1 MQNGSNKMPV
11 QLYKEVYGTGD
22 PILCIHGL
30 GASLYSWR
38 NFIKPFSRTHK
49 LILLDLKGCGKS
61 PKPADASYSIDEKAD
76 EVYDFILRENLTR
89 LTLIGNSLGGGV
101 ALMVAIRLSE
111 NDPDRLKRLVLI
123 DSAGDK
129 SAIPKYIKLLRS
141 FLGKPLIYLTPS
153 SLATRM
159 TLRVCYHDDSKF
171 TRDDVVAYSSPLAT
185 RNGKYSLLQTSRNC
199 IPADFESVLGG
210 VQKIRVPTLIIW
222 GRQDAVIPLR
232 VGEFLHQLIPQS
244 SFAVIEDCG
253 HIPQEE
259 KPAETIALITRF
271 LAENP

>member
-1 MQNGSNKMPV
+1 MQNGGKKRPV
-11 QLYKEVYGTGD
+11 QLYKEVYGSGD

-30 GASLYSWR
+30 GANLYSWR
-38 NFIKPFSRTHK
+38 NLIKPFSRTHN

-76 EVYDFILRENLTR
+76 EVYEFILRENLTQ

-111 NDPDRLKRLVLI
+111 NDSDRLKRLVLI

-129 SAIPKYIKLLRS
+129 TAIPKYIKLLRS
-141 FLGKPLIYLTPS
+141 FLGGPLVYLTPS

-171 TRDDVVAYSSPLAT
+171 TRDDVVAYASPLASE
-185 RNGKYSLLQTSRNC
+185 NGKYALLQTSRNC
-199 IPADFESVLGG
+199 IPTDFDAVLAG
-210 VQKIRVPTLIIW
+210 VKKIRVPTLIIW

-232 VGEFLHQLIPQS
+232 VGEFLHKLIPQS
-244 SFAVIEDCG
+244 SFEIIEECG

-259 KPAETIALITRF
+259 KPAETIALISKF